1 MRKLIRPLIAV
12 VAAGSGALFGMF
24 IARAFVSATYSCS
37 PQHGDPCDAGA
48 MVGFG
53 LMLVL
58 SPTLGLICGG
68 LAFWA
73 WGRRRITAQSRGE
86 PLR

>member
-1 MRKLIRPLIAV
+1 MRKLIRLLIAL
-12 VAAGSGALFGMF
+12 VAAESGALLGVF
-24 IARAFVSATYSCS
+24 IAGAFVSATYSCS
-37 PQHGDPCDAGA
+37 PQPGDPCDAGA

-53 LMLVL
+53 LMLIL
-58 SPTLGLICGG
+58 SPNLGLICGG

-73 WGRRRITAQSRGE
+73 WGRRRITAQDRGE